1 MQQARDMVLAARE
14 AWERYAHF
22 SQEQVDR
29 IVGDAARAAS
39 RSAYELA
46 KLAVEETG
54 FGVLEHKFIKNKFA
68 SDDVYRFIRDMKTV
82 GIIREDFERR
92 VVEIAESLGVV
103 AAVVPSTNPTSTAI
117 YKILI
122 SLKARN
128 GIVISPHP
136 SAKGC
141 IRRTTEIMKAA
152 ALAAGAPEGI
162 VDCMTDVSLDG
173 TKELMSH
180 RRTSVVLATGGMSLV
195 RTAYSSGKPAFG
207 VGPGN
212 VPAYI
217 ESSADVP
224 HAVSSVITG
233 KSYDNGTLCCSE
245 QALICDDAI
254 HAQVREEILR
264 QGGYFL
270 TPEQVEA
277 VASLA
282 VLPSRLA
289 NPEIVGKAADVI
301 AEKAGFAVP
310 KGTRV
315 LVAELSGVGRDFPL
329 SIEKLSPILAF
340 YIVRD
345 WREGCERSKE
355 ILAYGGMGHT
365 LAIHSGNDGIIREF
379 ALQKPA
385 SRIVA
390 NTSATHGAVG
400 FSTGLSPAMTLG
412 CGSYGGN
419 ITSDNITPMH
429 LINVKRLAYG
439 IRPVDVAKAL
449 EDYGYPGELNAR
461 LHQKAEVVTSAKASS
476 AVSKSV
482 GLEGR
487 VSHFLASRG
496 LGSFASDRNV
506 EASTANSVGR
516 AEDSATPLV
525 TTANDGNAEAST
537 ANAVGRAEDSAT
549 PLVTTANDG
558 NAETST
564 ANAVGRIEDSAAPSV
579 TALEFVSEDDVR
591 SALTDGRKL
600 PVGPDTVITPSAR
613 DLGNENN
620 VFLRV

>member
-1 MQQARDMVLAARE
+1 MQQARDMVLAARK
-14 AWERYAHF
+14 AWESYAHF

-39 RSAYELA
+39 EGAYELA

-82 GIIREDFERR
+82 GIIREDAERR
-92 VVEIAESLGVV
+92 VVEIAEPLGVV

-128 GIVISPHP
+128 GIVLSPHP
-136 SAKGC
+136 AAKGC
-141 IRRTTEIMKAA
+141 IGRTTEIMKTA

-162 VDCMTDVSLDG
+162 VDCMTEVSLDG

-180 RRTSVVLATGGMSLV
+180 RRTSVVLATGGMGLV
-195 RTAYSSGKPAFG
+195 RAAYSSGKPAFG

-224 HAVSSVITG
+224 HAVRSVITG

-245 QALICDDAI
+245 QALICDAAI
-254 HAQVREEILR
+254 QAQVREEIPR

-270 TPEQVEA
+270 TPEQVDA
-277 VASLA
+277 VARLV

-289 NPEIVGKAADVI
+289 NPEIVGKAARFI

-310 KGTRV
+310 EGTRV

-340 YIVRD
+340 YVVRD
-345 WREGCERSKE
+345 WQEGCERSKQ

-365 LAIHSGNDGIIREF
+365 LAIHSGNEEIIREF

-429 LINVKRLAYG
+429 LINVKRLAHG
-439 IRPVDVAKAL
+439 IRSVDVAKAL
-449 EDYGYPGELNAR
+449 EDYGYPGDLTAP
-461 LHQKAEVVTSAKASS
+461 LHQMAEMAVPTMASP
-476 AVSKSV
+476 AASKSAC
-482 GLEGR
+482 LEDR
-487 VSHFLASRG
+487 VAHFLASRG
-496 LGSFASDRNV
+496 LGSFASDEAP
-506 EASTANSVGR
+506 EASTANPVGR
-516 AEDSATPLV
+516 AE
-525 TTANDGNAEAST
+525 
-537 ANAVGRAEDSAT
+537 
-549 PLVTTANDG
+549 
-558 NAETST
+558 
-564 ANAVGRIEDSAAPSV
+564 APAPPPV

-600 PVGPDTVITPSAR
+600 PVGPETVITPSAR
-613 DLGNENN
+613 DLGNESN

>member
-1 MQQARDMVLAARE
+1 MQQARDMVLAARK
-14 AWERYAHF
+14 AWESYAHF

-39 RSAYELA
+39 EGAYELA

-82 GIIREDFERR
+82 GIIREDAERR

-128 GIVISPHP
+128 GIVLSPHP
-136 SAKGC
+136 AAKGC
-141 IRRTTEIMKAA
+141 IGRTTEIMKKA

-162 VDCMTDVSLDG
+162 VDCMTEVSLDG

-180 RRTSVVLATGGMSLV
+180 RRTSVVLATGGMGLV
-195 RTAYSSGKPAFG
+195 RAAYSSGKPAFG

-224 HAVSSVITG
+224 HAVKSVITG

-254 HAQVREEILR
+254 QDQVREEIPR
-264 QGGYFL
+264 HGGFFL
-270 TPEQVEA
+270 TPEQVDA
-277 VASLA
+277 VARLA

-289 NPEIVGKAADVI
+289 NPEIVGKAARFI

-310 KGTRV
+310 EGTRV

-340 YIVRD
+340 YVVRD
-345 WREGCERSKE
+345 WREGCERSKQ

-365 LAIHSGNDGIIREF
+365 LAIHSGNEEIIREF

-429 LINVKRLAYG
+429 LINVKRLAHG
-439 IRPVDVAKAL
+439 IRPVDIAKAL
-449 EDYGYPGELNAR
+449 EDYGYPGELAAPIPPMA
-461 LHQKAEVVTSAKASS
+461 QMAVPAIASPAASYSA
-476 AVSKSV
+476 
-482 GLEGR
+482 GLEDR
-487 VSHFLASRG
+487 VAHFLSSRG
-496 LGSFASDRNV
+496 LGSFASEATA
-506 EASTANSVGR
+506 EASTPNPVGR
-516 AEDSATPLV
+516 AETV
-525 TTANDGNAEAST
+525 
-537 ANAVGRAEDSAT
+537 
-549 PLVTTANDG
+549 
-558 NAETST
+558 
-564 ANAVGRIEDSAAPSV
+564 AAPQF

-600 PVGPDTVITPSAR
+600 PVGPETVITPSAK
-613 DLGNENN
+613 DLGNESN

>member
-1 MQQARDMVLAARE
+1 VVRDEDLRSVQQARDMVLAARE
-14 AWERYAHF
+14 AWESYAHF

-29 IVGDAARAAS
+29 IVGDAAGAAS
-39 RSAYELA
+39 EAAYELA

-54 FGVLEHKFIKNKFA
+54 FGVVEHKFIKNKFA

-82 GIIREDFERR
+82 GIIGEDPGRR
-92 VVEIAESLGVV
+92 VVEIAEPVGVV
-103 AAVVPSTNPTSTAI
+103 AAVIPSTNPTSTAI

-136 SAKGC
+136 AAKRC
-141 IRRTTEIMKAA
+141 ILRTTEIMKQAI
-152 ALAAGAPEGI
+152 LAAGAPEGI
-162 VDCMTDVSLDG
+162 VDCMSEVSLDG
-173 TKELMSH
+173 TRELMSH
-180 RRTSVVLATGGMSLV
+180 RRTSVVLATGGMGLV
-195 RTAYSSGKPAFG
+195 RAAYSSGKPAFG

-212 VPAYI
+212 VPAYV
-217 ESSADVP
+217 ESSADVAQ
-224 HAVSSVITG
+224 AVRDILTG

-254 HAQVREEILR
+254 EAQVREEVPR

-270 TPEQVEA
+270 SPDEA
-277 VASLA
+277 VSVARIA

-289 NPEIVGKAADVI
+289 NPEIVGKSARVI

-310 KGTRV
+310 EGTRA

-340 YIVRD
+340 YVVRD
-345 WREGCERSKE
+345 WREGCERSKQ

-365 LAIHSGNDGIIREF
+365 LAIHSRNEEIIREF

-385 SRIVA
+385 SRIVV
-390 NTSATHGAVG
+390 NSPATHGAVG

-439 IRPVDVAKAL
+439 IRPVDINKAL
-449 EDYGYPGELNAR
+449 DEYGYPGAL
-461 LHQKAEVVTSAKASS
+461 SAPMPE
-476 AVSKSV
+476 AVEPAVATPAAKRRG
-482 GLEGR
+482 GLEDR
-487 VSHFLASRG
+487 VARFLSNRG
-496 LGSFASDRNV
+496 LGSSAGPGASDGSV
-506 EASTANSVGR
+506 E
-516 AEDSATPLV
+516 
-525 TTANDGNAEAST
+525 
-537 ANAVGRAEDSAT
+537 NAVVPVD
-549 PLVTTANDG
+549 
-558 NAETST
+558 
-564 ANAVGRIEDSAAPSV
+564 AAPPPV
-579 TALEFVSEDDVR
+579 TALEFVSEQDVR

-600 PVGPDTVITPSAR
+600 PVGPETVITPSAR
-613 DLGNENN
+613 ELGNESN